1 MITKI
6 YSLSISARATLNMHS
21 LNNEGVEGN
30 QTQTRM
36 VDIVAEDGCLYSVN
50 AISGDMFKH
59 IQAEHLYHLAK
70 GSLPLCAGCQV
81 FDANRISADDA
92 YCAAISGKSDAEA
105 IDLMLQTCAMDD
117 LEGNL
122 ITAAGRSIPRKS
134 VAEFGWVVGLPEVTR
149 TEQYFHVK
157 YAAERSAEARA
168 AATEEARR
176 QANLGQAIFHRP
188 ASSGVYAVVCNLE
201 LSRIGYNDISQM
213 YAVDDDQRTA
223 RHRAFLESVLYT
235 FVQPNGAMC
244 NAQLPHL
251 VDFQGV
257 VSYSSQ
263 VVPAPTISPLNSRF
277 AEQIDEVAE
286 ALNEL
291 RPGAITVRHFNDLAG
306 FATVMKELIETTEPY
321 KLAVS

>member
-1 MITKI
+1 MTTKI

-30 QTQTRM
+30 QTQTRV
-36 VDIVAEDGCLYSVN
+36 VDIVAEDGHLYSVN

-70 GSLPLCAGCQV
+70 GNLPLCAGCQV

-92 YCAAISGKSDAEA
+92 YGDAISGKSDAEA
-105 IDLMLQTCAMDD
+105 IDRMLQTCAMDD

-134 VAEFGWVVGLPEVTR
+134 VVEFGWVVGLPEVTR

-201 LSRIGYNDISQM
+201 LSRIGYNDITQM
-213 YAVDDDQRTA
+213 YAVDDAQRAA

-235 FVQPNGAMC
+235 FVQPNGAMR
-244 NAQLPHL
+244 NTQLPHL

-277 AEQIDEVAE
+277 DKQIEEVAE
-286 ALNEL
+286 SLNGL
-291 RPGAITVRHFNDLAG
+291 RPGAITVRQFKNLAD
-306 FATVMKELIETTEPY
+306 FAAIMKELIETTEPY